1 MTYNG
6 WSNYETWAA
15 KLWMDNDE
23 GAYHDVTSK
32 ATELAEEARDAEEE
46 PDAADPRPVVQP
58 QPATVRGALHTRS
71 MDQRPGDRGRRRGAA
86 DLGLHRLRAG
96 EHRIPGPVRS

>member
-46 PDAADPRPVVQP
+46 PDAADL
-58 QPATVRGALHTRS
+58 ATWLREYADETMCADAPTTGL
-71 MDQRPGDRGRRRGAA
+71 AA
-86 DLGLHRLRAG
+86 DLFRSAFG
-96 EHRIPGPVRS
+96 EIDFHEIAESLLSEVKEDSDT